1 MFYRA
6 PTRPQRVNGGVRLQ
20 YYGIRRGLV
29 QHTLCRFL
37 PSPTLVSR
45 YLILYCVF
53 IGFCENCYFICL
65 QMCVCVYML
74 TSISPS
80 AASPF
85 AYPSAIERNTT
96 NPLGNYATRP
106 MHTCSRLPPH
116 RPLLCRRPRLL
127 WKRVTSITEDIFAQC
142 VHPSV
147 CTCIHIPF

>member
-1 MFYRA
+1 MRRHVRSA
-6 PTRPQRVNGGVRLQ
+6 LTGGCAYNITVSA
-20 YYGIRRGLV
+20 GGSCSTHCV
-29 QHTLCRFL
+29 GSF
-37 PSPTLVSR
+37 PPPTLVSR

-65 QMCVCVYML
+65 QMCVCVCVYML